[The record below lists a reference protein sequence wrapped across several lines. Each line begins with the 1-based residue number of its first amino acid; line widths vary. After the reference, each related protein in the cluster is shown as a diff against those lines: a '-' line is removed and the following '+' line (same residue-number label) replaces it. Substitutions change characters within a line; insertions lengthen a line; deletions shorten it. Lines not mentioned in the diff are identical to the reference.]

1 MAKKEIIQS
10 KYHCRDCVHS
20 YDRHEKNLKGEF
32 FMCRCPFF
40 ASSRFLNLDVCDDFK
55 KKMSQS

>member
-1 MAKKEIIQS
+1 MAKKVITQS

-32 FMCRCPFF
+32 LMCRCPFF
-40 ASSRFLNLDVCDDFK
+40 TSSRFLNRDVCDKFNK
-55 KKMSQS
+55 K

>member
-1 MAKKEIIQS
+1 MTQS
-10 KYHCRDCVHS
+10 KYHCRDCVHG

-40 ASSRFLNLDVCDDFK
+40 TSSRFLNRDVCDKFNK
-55 KKMSQS
+55 K